1 MAIHVGTKSA
11 DTVYRKAMNLKYAIK
26 HKEDHKYKNILPLL
40 EPQWLKLRNPGKK
53 TEANE

>member
-1 MAIHVGTKSA
+1 
-11 DTVYRKAMNLKYAIK
+11 MNLKYAIK

-53 TEANE
+53 TEANEQLLKTIAEKKD